1 MVSLLSNCTPTVHP
15 RTGSVPRSFRD
26 GGGQNIGGIVTGG
39 GGGSMLTRDN
49 VGIMGTSVGRL
60 SSNSYTDPNA
70 FVGTV
75 GGIGARLS
83 PQIGVSSSEDD
94 FMDNEVDGMENMA
107 SKKTYQKMRRYKI
120 NTQKAAKP
128 DVVKRR
134 WWVGACVSSLEEDRP
149 CVR

>member
-1 MVSLLSNCTPTVHP
+1 
-15 RTGSVPRSFRD
+15 
-26 GGGQNIGGIVTGG
+26 
-39 GGGSMLTRDN
+39 MLTRDN

-107 SKKTYQKMRRYKI
+107 SKKTYQKMRR
-120 NTQKAAKP
+120 
-128 DVVKRR
+128 
-134 WWVGACVSSLEEDRP
+134 
-149 CVR
+149 